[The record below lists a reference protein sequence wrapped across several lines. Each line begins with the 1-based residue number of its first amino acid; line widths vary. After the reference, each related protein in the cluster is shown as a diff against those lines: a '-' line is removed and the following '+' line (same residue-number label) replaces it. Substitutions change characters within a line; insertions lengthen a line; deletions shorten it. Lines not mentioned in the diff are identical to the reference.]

1 MSREQKL
8 RWGVEQRLEFIE
20 FRLFW
25 EGGVRRSD
33 IIGFFGISVPQASK
47 DFTQYQKLA
56 PENVRYNLSEKR
68 YLTTDSFKPRF
79 LKPDADRYLAQITPA
94 TNFSFLP
101 VEGHKWLAN
110 PPSVD
115 VMPVP
120 HRRIDVTILQKILN
134 TIRASTSVEILYQSM
149 NKKRP
154 EPIWRRITPH
164 AFGSDGFR
172 WHVRAFCHIDDKFKD
187 FLLSRISCVQKQ
199 AEPGKLGAQDY
210 DWNNSFKVVL
220 VPNPKLEEKQQEV
233 IAQDY
238 KMQDGSVSIEV
249 RRALLYYFYKRLRL
263 DVADKPDD
271 PGGIPVIAENLLELE
286 AIILEKD

>member
-1 MSREQKL
+1 MSKEQRL

-33 IIGFFGISVPQASK
+33 ITGFFGISIPQASK
-47 DFTQYQKLA
+47 DFSQYQKLA

-68 YLTTDSFKPRF
+68 YLATDSFKPRF
-79 LKPDADRYLAQITPA
+79 LKPDADQYLAQITS
-94 TNFSFLP
+94 TTSFSLP
-101 VEGHKWLAN
+101 VAEGYGWLAN
-110 PPSVD
+110 PPSVG
-115 VMPVP
+115 VMPIP
-120 HRRIDVTILQKILN
+120 HRSVDATILQKILI
-134 TIRASTSVEILYQSM
+134 TIRALASVEIFYQSM

-172 WHVRAFCHIDDKFKD
+172 WHVRAFCHIDNEFKD
-187 FLLSRISCVQKQ
+187 FVLSRISDVQKQ
-199 AEPGKLGAQDY
+199 TEPGRLGAQDY
-210 DWNNSFKVVL
+210 RWNNFFDVIL
-220 VPNPKLEEKQQEV
+220 IPNPKLEEKQQKV

-238 KMQDGSVSIEV
+238 GMQHGNISIKV

-263 DVADKPDD
+263 DVADELDNHRET
-271 PGGIPVIAENLLELE
+271 PVVAMNLPELE
-286 AIILEKD
+286 AAIK